1 MEKSSGVLSIVVK
14 IIGGLSTLSLI
25 MTIFGQ
31 FEYELILLESQMFF
45 VGLLFGGI
53 VLGALAFSMWRAKAN
68 GAYADMNPKS
78 QNLLKC
84 ARWMLSTVVV
94 YLMASI
100 FVFIFRNSL
109 FRSKND
115 LAPNLFVILFLLTL
129 GILAVVWYWKIIK
142 DKKSTLMPNDNS
154 FDVVANDKKFLAE
167 IKASISLVGVANIL
181 LIIALAGM
189 FLTDQ
194 SRTNTV
200 SDTIA
205 SLSMAGIAVIAFL
218 IFIIPSGVFWMVKNE
233 KIKACLVN
241 EPIWQKQFVAYYL
254 LFWAVVLEL
263 AFLLIFRLVISSGET
278 LDLGMT
284 IMYIS
289 LGAVFVLMCCAA
301 FLSLASVFSV
311 FGNNSKDDDGD
322 AYTNGDQGDNPEDGD
337 YDAGQGGNNE
347 EGDDGQEH

>member
-1 MEKSSGVLSIVVK
+1 
-14 IIGGLSTLSLI
+14 
-25 MTIFGQ
+25 
-31 FEYELILLESQMFF
+31 
-45 VGLLFGGI
+45 
-53 VLGALAFSMWRAKAN
+53 
-68 GAYADMNPKS
+68 
-78 QNLLKC
+78 
-84 ARWMLSTVVV
+84 
-94 YLMASI
+94 
-100 FVFIFRNSL
+100 
-109 FRSKND
+109 
-115 LAPNLFVILFLLTL
+115 
-129 GILAVVWYWKIIK
+129 
-142 DKKSTLMPNDNS
+142 
-154 FDVVANDKKFLAE
+154 
-167 IKASISLVGVANIL
+167 
-181 LIIALAGM
+181 M